1 MDTTLGRSIFAATG
15 LLVALAAAPA
25 AAEVSEIRL
34 AKQFSLGYVQFN
46 ILDHQ
51 KLIEKYAKAAGLGDI
66 KVTWAT
72 FNGPDAMNNALIADS
87 VDVVSG
93 GVPGLVTLWG
103 KTQGTAQ
110 EIKGI
115 SALSS
120 QPFLLNTRSPRI
132 KTVRDF
138 IETDRIAL
146 PAVKV
151 SVQAVTLEMAAVE
164 AFGKANYA
172 KLDPLTV
179 SLSPP
184 DATIG
189 LLSGGGTFESVFSV
203 PPFQNQQLENPA
215 IHTVLNSFD
224 VLGGSHSFTVAWTS
238 RKFHDAN
245 PKLYAALVAALKEAT
260 DVLNADKH
268 GAAQL
273 WIEDSKSKLTP
284 DLVYSVIAG
293 PQVRWTLT
301 PENTM
306 KYASFMAEVGSIKT
320 APKSWRDL
328 FFPEIAEL
336 PGS

>member
-1 MDTTLGRSIFAATG
+1 MDTTLGRSIFAAAG

-151 SVQAVTLEMAAVE
+151 
-164 AFGKANYA
+164 
-172 KLDPLTV
+172 
-179 SLSPP
+179 
-184 DATIG
+184 
-189 LLSGGGTFESVFSV
+189 
-203 PPFQNQQLENPA
+203 
-215 IHTVLNSFD
+215 
-224 VLGGSHSFTVAWTS
+224 
-238 RKFHDAN
+238 
-245 PKLYAALVAALKEAT
+245 
-260 DVLNADKH
+260 
-268 GAAQL
+268 
-273 WIEDSKSKLTP
+273 
-284 DLVYSVIAG
+284 
-293 PQVRWTLT
+293 
-301 PENTM
+301 
-306 KYASFMAEVGSIKT
+306 
-320 APKSWRDL
+320 
-328 FFPEIAEL
+328 
-336 PGS
+336 